1 MMKVNFAYWGI
12 LMVVT
17 GLVACT
23 STDSDYQEICPEENI
38 KSVKVI
44 ARNFEKADGISRTSV
59 TIKNEEPVFS
69 WAENDTIGIFPA
81 TGYQVAFPMQSGAG
95 AQVAEFDGGG
105 WALRS
110 TSQYAAYY
118 PYQSENRSREN
129 IYVSYLGQLQNGN
142 KNTQHLGD
150 YDYMAA
156 ALAVPE
162 DEHVTF
168 DFKHLG
174 VLLEFRFKI
183 ASKRTLTLLT
193 VQSDDSVLMMNGKL
207 SLKNRKPILESVE
220 LGKEL
225 TVSLN
230 RITAS
235 SASQEIIIYMMM
247 APVDLSNKKFVLK
260 VSDDKGEVASTTLN
274 GQNFENGKMYSFS
287 AELDDFVQS
296 EPKIDEYRGKV
307 VTTKGGS
314 VILEAFPG
322 FRSQYVISKDA
333 AEWIALESNMSTSLN
348 DYTFRVQENK
358 SDSTR
363 RGLVTIKNL
372 ITGRAYEYA
381 ILQSGKKGYAI
392 TETNGRMPIGVLTS
406 NYEPTSEEHGLEY
419 LVDKNLE
426 TYFEAPKKEE
436 LYLDW
441 EGPYPVHISSVQF
454 GRVVG
459 ECGMGGMTF
468 HIATDSTSWNG
479 LGWSIGF
486 GETFRNKLDSH
497 GVDCMNRFY
506 RLIATHNN
514 GGPTTRVSEYGL
526 TVDFN
531 DEQEE

>member
-1 MMKVNFAYWGI
+1 MMKVNFAYWGL

-23 STDSDYQEICPEENI
+23 STDSDYQDICPEENI

-162 DEHVTF
+162 DDYVTF

-174 VLLEFRFKI
+174 VLLEWRLKMP
-183 ASKRTLTLLT
+183 SSHTLTSLAI
-193 VQSDDSVLMMNGKL
+193 QSNESIFMKNGKL
-207 SLKNRKPILESVE
+207 SLKNRKPILEPVE
-220 LGKEL
+220 LAKEL
-225 TVSLN
+225 TMLLDG
-230 RITAS
+230 IKAS
-235 SASQEIIIYMMM
+235 NSSNEIIVYMMM
-247 APVDLSNKKFVLK
+247 APTDLSGRNLNLQ
-260 VSDDKGEVASTTLN
+260 VSDDAGYRATVTLK
-274 GQNFENGKMYSFS
+274 GQNFEAGKIYTLSVD
-287 AELDDFVQS
+287 LPDFVEV
-296 EPKIDEYRGKV
+296 EPEIDEYRGKV
-307 VTTKGGS
+307 ISDEGGT
-314 VILEAFPG
+314 ILLEAFSG
-322 FRSQYVISKDA
+322 VRSQYVVSEDA
-333 AEWIALESNMSTSLN
+333 QEWIYFESNMSSFVEN
-348 DYTFRVQENK
+348 YTIRVRENK

-363 RGLVTIKNL
+363 RGVVIIKNVYTSKA
-372 ITGRAYEYA
+372 IEYA

-426 TYFEAPKKEE
+426 TYFEASTMEE

-441 EGPYPVHISSVQF
+441 EGPYPIHISSVQY
-454 GRVVG
+454 GRVAG
-459 ECGMGGMTF
+459 ECGMSGMTF
-468 HIATDSTSWNG
+468 HIATDGTDWNG

-486 GETFRNKLDSH
+486 GEASRNWLDTS
-497 GVDCMNRFY
+497 GVNCMNRFY
-506 RLIATHNN
+506 RLIATKNN
-514 GGPTTRVSEYGL
+514 GGSTTRVSEYGL
-526 TVDFN
+526 TIDLTDV
-531 DEQEE
+531 QEE